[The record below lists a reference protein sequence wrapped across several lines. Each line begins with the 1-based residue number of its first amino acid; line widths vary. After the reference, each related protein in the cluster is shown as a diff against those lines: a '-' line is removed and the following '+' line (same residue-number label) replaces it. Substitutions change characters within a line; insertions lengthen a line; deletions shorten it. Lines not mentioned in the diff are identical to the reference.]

1 MMQSTLD
8 GLSQVQLKVR
18 MLEEDR
24 DYHCKLQRES
34 EKEYVH
40 HRTHLDE
47 LLRKQRR
54 VHHERETTLTRTLAH
69 LHEEAQMLR
78 RALEESMEQQQ
89 RASERIRR
97 EDDAEREAKQLRLRS
112 EIAAVCNE
120 ANQKEEQLERLR
132 REVEELRAQRERK
145 HSRIL
150 RLESDQRKLN
160 VQLSN
165 KTKSGGTSAKVV
177 HPFLPSGR
185 SDKERTGLPT
195 SQNVHS
201 MAQTWSRAKMRTPGG
216 DSPLARKSPA
226 RPTRTGL
233 VSAELENKLKADL
246 RSLYRQCT
254 SMASQLSNNMMAT
267 SSSASP
273 SRDTDDVDAYRA
285 SLVPISGRMKELFNQ
300 IDAKQRQL
308 NEIRNA
314 NVRLSG
320 ADTMDQAAGEAD
332 EARMEAE
339 ATHSQLLN
347 VLRSSSF
354 VPEA

>member
-1 MMQSTLD
+1 
-8 GLSQVQLKVR
+8 

-24 DYHCKLQRES
+24 DYHSKLQRES

-40 HRTHLDE
+40 HRSHLDE

-89 RASERIRR
+89 RAAERIRR
-97 EDDAEREAKQLRLRS
+97 EEDAEREAHNLRIRA
-112 EIAAVCNE
+112 EIAAVSNE
-120 ANQKEEQLERLR
+120 ANKREEELDRLR

-145 HSRIL
+145 HARVN
-150 RLESDQRKLN
+150 RLEADQRKLN
-160 VQLSN
+160 IQLSN
-165 KTKSGGTSAKVV
+165 KTKNNNGAGGKVV
-177 HPFLPSGR
+177 HPFLPAGK

-216 DSPLARKSPA
+216 DSPLMRKSPS

-233 VSAELENKLKADL
+233 VSAELERKIKNDL
-246 RSLYRQCT
+246 RLLYRQCT
-254 SMASQLSNNMMAT
+254 SMASELSSIDPA
-267 SSSASP
+267 AA
-273 SRDTDDVDAYRA
+273 DDVNSR
-285 SLVPISGRMKELFNQ
+285 SLVPISGKMREIFNQ

-308 NEIRNA
+308 NDIRNA
-314 NVRLSG
+314 NVRLSST
-320 ADTMDQAAGEAD
+320 DTMDQANVDAD
-332 EARMEAE
+332 EARLEAE
-339 ATHSQLLN
+339 ATHAQLLN

-354 VPEA
+354 VPEH

>member
-1 MMQSTLD
+1 MQSTLD
-8 GLSQVQLKVR
+8 GLAQLQLKCR

-24 DYHCKLQRES
+24 DYHSKLQRES

-40 HRTHLDE
+40 HRSHLDE

-69 LHEEAQMLR
+69 LHDEAQMLR

-89 RASERIRR
+89 RAAERIRR
-97 EDDAEREAKQLRLRS
+97 EDDAEREAHRLRLRA
-112 EIAAVCNE
+112 EIAAVSNE
-120 ANQKEEQLERLR
+120 ANVREEELARLR

-145 HSRIL
+145 HARVN
-150 RLESDQRKLN
+150 RLEADQRKLN

-165 KTKSGGTSAKVV
+165 KTKSGGGGKVV
-177 HPFLPSGR
+177 HPFLPAGR

-216 DSPLARKSPA
+216 ASPLMRKSPS

-233 VSAELENKLKADL
+233 VSAELEKRIKNEL
-246 RSLYRQCT
+246 RLLYRQCT
-254 SMASQLSNNMMAT
+254 TMASELSHIDPA
-267 SSSASP
+267 AA
-273 SRDTDDVDAYRA
+273 DDVNSR
-285 SLVPISGRMKELFNQ
+285 SLVPISGKMREIFNQ

-308 NEIRNA
+308 NDIRNA
-314 NVRLSG
+314 NTRLSST
-320 ADTMDQAAGEAD
+320 DTMDQANIDTD
-332 EARMEAE
+332 EARLEAE
-339 ATHSQLLN
+339 ATHAQLLN

-354 VPEA
+354 VPEN